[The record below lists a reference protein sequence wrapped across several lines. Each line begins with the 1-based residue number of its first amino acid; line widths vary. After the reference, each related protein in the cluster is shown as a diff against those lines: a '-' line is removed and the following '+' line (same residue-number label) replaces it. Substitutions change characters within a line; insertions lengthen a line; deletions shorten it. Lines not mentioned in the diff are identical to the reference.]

1 MNLAVIVAYLVK
13 PYIDALVRGN
23 DSLWLLIIISGLL
36 VVSRIG
42 VPLSSF
48 YIYELVLAL
57 RKGLSGLLFAKS
69 LRLSTAS
76 VMEAS
81 SAKLMNICSGDMAL
95 IETYVGELSTILV
108 GPLCIL
114 LVMGLLYQTS
124 GATAFYGLAI
134 ALLFLAV
141 QIPISALVLRLRL
154 RIAQASDSRLS
165 IVQTIVKGILTI
177 KSSAWEAPL
186 LSRVKGARK

>member
-1 MNLAVIVAYLVK
+1 M
-13 PYIDALVRGN
+13 
-23 DSLWLLIIISGLL
+23 LIAGRL
-36 VVSRIG
+36 G
-42 VPLSSF
+42 GPFASF
-48 YIYELVLAL
+48 YIYELALTL

-69 LRLSTAS
+69 LRLTTAS

-81 SAKLMNICSGDMAL
+81 SAKLTNICSGDMAL

-108 GPLCIL
+108 GPICIL
-114 LVMGLLYQTS
+114 LVLCLLYQTVR
-124 GATAFYGLAI
+124 ATAFYGLAI
-134 ALLFLAV
+134 ALLFLAFQLPV
-141 QIPISALVLRLRL
+141 SALVLRLRM

-165 IVQTIVKGILTI
+165 LVQTIIRGILTI